1 MMNEFE
7 LDEIGLIHT
16 MVGMACDGVP
26 DNAPDRIKS
35 VMQSALKKLELAIDQ
50 RCQEFNEFQEI
61 TSELD
66 DLVIASK
73 IIEINPEAVTTDY
86 N

>member
-7 LDEIGLIHT
+7 LDEIGLIHS
-16 MVGMACDGVP
+16 MVSMACDGVP
-26 DNAPDRIKS
+26 DNAPQRIKS
-35 VMQSALKKLELAIDQ
+35 VMHSALAKLEKAIDQ

-61 TSELD
+61 VSDLD
-66 DLVIASK
+66 DLVIASQ
-73 IIEINPEAVTTDY
+73 IIEQNPDAVTTDY

>member
-26 DNAPDRIKS
+26 DDAPQRIKS
-35 VMQSALKKLELAIDQ
+35 VMQSALAKLEKAIDQ

-66 DLVIASK
+66 DLLIASQ
-73 IIEINPEAVTTDY
+73 IIQQNPDAVTTDY